1 MKHDLVGNASVNGF
15 IPNCSTIPYA
25 LSYPASVVVLAAQT
39 TQHYSKIAMDSSTPV
54 DRGSEEETFTAL
66 TADFGFHDKVGALFL
81 KSPMENLEDFRYYFA
96 DEDEIDAFVTAIWKP
111 ETTTPL
117 EPEEEPEEAPEKT
130 LNYAAKTQPCKM
142 YQHLHDSRRRQP
154 SGRSGKLAFGPE
166 EERRQQGQHCKDDGA
181 SSYKPQDD
189 DSEPAPITWL

>member
-1 MKHDLVGNASVNGF
+1 MFRHQFEPHSILVHGRR
-15 IPNCSTIPYA
+15 IR
-25 LSYPASVVVLAAQT
+25 LAMGKQRPHKPWCLQGAPLQKG
-39 TQHYSKIAMDSSTPV
+39 SK
-54 DRGSEEETFTAL
+54 EETFAAL
-66 TADFGFHDKVGALFL
+66 AVTYGFTKEVADLFL
-81 KSPMENLEDFRYYFA
+81 KGTMENLEDFRYYFA

-166 EERRQQGQHCKDDGA
+166 EERRQQGQRRKDDEA
-181 SSYKPQDD
+181 ANHKPQDD